1 MLSSRPAAIVFSL
14 WSACSLGA
22 VAQQPSAQTIQAGS
36 VLQASLK
43 SLTGG
48 ASISDVTISATAH
61 RIVGADDQTG
71 TATLT
76 AMAAGESKLRLS
88 LLSGVFVETRTPV
101 GNPPAGSPAGAV
113 VPAGGWSGPD
123 GVTHGMVAHNLMTDA
138 TWFLPAFTINKLAGS
153 TGFVASY
160 IGQETREGQQVLHLS
175 ASQQY
180 WPSSGGQALIQVPP
194 LIQQMSQMDLYLD
207 PTTLLPVALAFYVHP
222 DNNFNADIPSEVRYS
237 DYRSVNGVQ
246 VPFHVQRYLNNS
258 LILDLNFET
267 VAFNSGLNVTSFAI
281 E

>member
-1 MLSSRPAAIVFSL
+1 M
-14 WSACSLGA
+14 
-22 VAQQPSAQTIQAGS
+22 
-36 VLQASLK
+36 
-43 SLTGG
+43 
-48 ASISDVTISATAH
+48 SDVTISATAH
-61 RIVGADDQTG
+61 RIVGSDDETG

-88 LLSGVFVETRTPV
+88 LPSGVFVETRTQT

-123 GVTHGMVAHNLMTDA
+123 GVTHGMAAHNLMTDA
-138 TWFLPAFTINKLAGS
+138 TWFLPAFTISKLAGS
-153 TGFVASY
+153 KGFVASY
-160 IGQETREGQQVLHLS
+160 VGQETREGQQVLHLT

-180 WPSSGGQALIQVPP
+180 WPSTRGQAPTEVPT

-207 PTTLLPVALAFYVHP
+207 PTTLLPVALAFNVHP
-222 DNNFNADIPSEVRYS
+222 DNNFNADIPSEIRFS
-237 DYRSVNGVQ
+237 DYRPVNGAQ

-267 VAFNSGLNVTSFAI
+267 VTFNSGLNATSFVV